1 MQSPT
6 FFDNLRESLY
16 HYFTFPGSWI
26 LISLILLAG
35 IALCAVAGYFIFKL
49 ILQGVSW
56 IVQKSE
62 TDWDDD
68 LINDK
73 FLTALSQL
81 APAVII
87 AWMLPRCFDEF
98 DILSATIHIL
108 TSFYI
113 VVASVYAAN
122 TFLDNLLAAF
132 TKRRRFRP
140 YAVKGIFQMVKLILI
155 AIGAIICI
163 SLLIGKS
170 PVAILTALGASAAIL
185 MLVFRDTIL
194 GLVASVQLTA
204 NRMVQKGDWIVV
216 PKHGANG
223 EVTDISL
230 TTVKVRNWDNSIS
243 TIPPYSLVSESFQNF
258 TAMQNSGARRISR
271 AIYIDMQSIRYCT
284 PGELEALQARGWL
297 KGIDMTDAETM
308 VNLSLLRNYL
318 EQWLAKRP
326 EVRADLIYMV
336 RQLPPTPQGLP
347 LELYFFTH
355 QTSWKPYEHIQADIF
370 DHVYAIVGRFGLRLY
385 QAPSGTDLLALTP
398 HTPLPS
404 DS

>member
-170 PVAILTALGASAAIL
+170 PVAILPARGASAAIL